1 MKAQRTIAGTQTT
14 STKLTRRDRA
24 TVSNQWLLV
33 LQIHTGPAAEL
44 GMLGV
49 TKRLLITNTPV
60 VEVILRKEQ
69 IIAA

>member
-1 MKAQRTIAGTQTT
+1 
-14 STKLTRRDRA
+14 
-24 TVSNQWLLV
+24 V